1 MQNNISEVKIMLSP
15 AGYYIGRE
23 WYETDPIFKNEYPT
37 EPYSRNSGYF
47 RTKEEAKAVL
57 DENNY
62 FIKNDDVFYFSA
74 RTKNNKQ

>member
-23 WYETDPIFKNEYPT
+23 WYTTDPIFKNEYPT

-47 RTKEEAKAVL
+47 RTKEEAKTVL

-62 FIKNDDVFYFSA
+62 FIKNDGVFYFSA
-74 RTKNNKQ
+74 RTKK